1 MIDLVTWCWRVV
13 RALTPLPC
21 PFPPGLRRC
30 AGGGAALPQPALSLE
45 ADGPLQYDEAQWEQG
60 WVSQG
65 GEQAY
70 SVRLAVT
77 GHPG

>member
-1 MIDLVTWCWRVV
+1 MRSSWPPDMPACCP
-13 RALTPLPC
+13 AATPC
-21 PFPPGLRRC
+21 RC
-30 AGGGAALPQPALSLE
+30 GGGGAALPQPALSLE
-45 ADGPLQYDEAQWEQG
+45 ADGPLQYNEQEWERG

-70 SVRLAVT
+70 SVRLAVA